1 MGPASGLIQLLLL
14 ATISYYLTGIYG
26 GGIKGKVYDN
36 SFAAATL
43 SSAWQRLVRGA
54 DVASGRVAPT
64 KDSLPELAKKNI
76 EAVKES
82 LPKDSPV
89 LASKDN
95 KGNIDPRLALCAMG
109 SVNSQSAQ
117 DLSDD
122 VAKQLKDG
130 KFKTLWDV
138 QAVAGLPAC
147 IKGTDWVYLG
157 PNFTVIT
164 VVQEK
169 GNVSI
174 K

>member
-1 MGPASGLIQLLLL
+1 MVSNLIQFSLLM
-14 ATISYYLTGIYG
+14 TIVYYLAGIYG
-26 GGIKGKVYDN
+26 GGIRGKVYDN
-36 SFAAATL
+36 SFASATL
-43 SSAWQRLVRGA
+43 SSGWQRLVRGT
-54 DVASGRVAPT
+54 DVASGRVAPA

-76 EAVKES
+76 EAVKET

-109 SVNSQSAQ
+109 SVNSDSAQ
-117 DLSDD
+117 DLSDE
-122 VAKQLKDG
+122 VVTKFKNG

-157 PNFTVIT
+157 PGFTVIT
-164 VVQEK
+164 VIQEK
-169 GNVSI
+169 GKVLI

>member
-1 MGPASGLIQLLLL
+1 MASNLIQFSLLM
-14 ATISYYLTGIYG
+14 TIVYYLAGIYG

-36 SFAAATL
+36 SFASATL
-43 SSAWQRLVRGA
+43 SSGWQRLVKGA
-54 DVASGRVAPT
+54 DVATGRETPS

-82 LPKDSPV
+82 LPKDSPI

-109 SVNSQSAQ
+109 SVNSASAQ
-117 DLSDD
+117 DLSDE
-122 VAKQLKDG
+122 VVKQLKDG

-169 GNVSI
+169 GKVSI

>member
-1 MGPASGLIQLLLL
+1 MVSNLIQFSLLM
-14 ATISYYLTGIYG
+14 TIVYYLAGIYG

-36 SFAAATL
+36 SFASATL
-43 SSAWQRLVRGA
+43 SSAWQRTVNGI
-54 DVASGRVAPT
+54 DTMTGRVEPS

-117 DLSDD
+117 DLSDE
-122 VAKQLKDG
+122 VVKQLKNG

-157 PNFTVIT
+157 PDFTVLT
-164 VVQEK
+164 VIQEK
-169 GNVSI
+169 GKVSI